1 MCNVDSKSHLRNNP
15 QVAFIL
21 VNDDISIYIILS
33 TLLFTLPL
41 PNPIRSPYE
50 TFIVHNALVG
60 KKEEYHSDD
69 RCAESESRT
78 E

>member
-1 MCNVDSKSHLRNNP
+1 MSLFSLGCKVYSVKCNVDCKSHLRNSP

-50 TFIVHNALVG
+50 TFIIHYAFVG
-60 KKEEYHSDD
+60 K
-69 RCAESESRT
+69 
-78 E
+78 

>member
-60 KKEEYHSDD
+60 KKEEYHSDN
-69 RCAESESRT
+69 RRT
-78 E
+78 ERKCWAE

>member
-1 MCNVDSKSHLRNNP
+1 M
-15 QVAFIL
+15 AFIL

-50 TFIVHNALVG
+50 AFIVHNALVG
-60 KKEEYHSDD
+60 KKEEYHSDN
-69 RCAESESRT
+69 RRT
-78 E
+78 ERECWAE